1 MKVAIMQPTYMPWA
15 GYLRLVA
22 RADRFVYLDDAQYER
37 GTWHQRNRV
46 LLNGRAHWLTVPVRR
61 LRLGETLLEVQVED
75 AAHWRRKHLALVTN
89 AYGRHPHADDA
100 LALMRLAA
108 RSTEVTSLALL
119 NIALIEHCCEVMGL
133 VTERLRSSTLGVGGA
148 RTGRV
153 LSICG
158 LLGATTYIS
167 PPGAREYLETDGF
180 KEQAAIK
187 LEFDE
192 FPASAYPQQGACG
205 FVSHLSV
212 LDVVANI
219 GWKGLARYIAGGD
232 NAGID
237 P

>member
-1 MKVAIMQPTYMPWA
+1 MTSNNANTAISVQDVKRSF
-15 GYLRLVA
+15 GSV
-22 RADRFVYLDDAQYER
+22 RALDGVSFD
-37 GTWHQRNRV
+37 
-46 LLNGRAHWLTVPVRR
+46 
-61 LRLGETLLEVQVED
+61 
-75 AAHWRRKHLALVTN
+75 
-89 AYGRHPHADDA
+89 
-100 LALMRLAA
+100 
-108 RSTEVTSLALL
+108 
-119 NIALIEHCCEVMGL
+119 IAKN
-133 VTERLRSSTLGVGGA
+133 
-148 RTGRV
+148 
-153 LSICG
+153 SICG

-219 GWKGLARYIAGGD
+219 VWKGLARYIAGGD